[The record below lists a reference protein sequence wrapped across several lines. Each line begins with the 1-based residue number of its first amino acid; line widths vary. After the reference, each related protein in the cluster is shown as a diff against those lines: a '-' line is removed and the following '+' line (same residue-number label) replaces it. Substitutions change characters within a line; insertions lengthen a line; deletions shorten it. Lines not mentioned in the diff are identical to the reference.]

1 MSALPRTATTP
12 PASPEAF
19 QLLNTKQA
27 AACLGIGI
35 RTLQERVAAR
45 EIAAV
50 KIGKRVLFD
59 IEDLRAFVQS
69 SKAKAVAWKG
79 GSK

>member
-1 MSALPRTATTP
+1 METIPRQEPHKQTTEP
-12 PASPEAF
+12 F

-27 AACLGIGI
+27 ATCLGIGV

-59 IEDLRAFVQS
+59 IEDLRAFVKS

>member
-1 MSALPRTATTP
+1 MSAQARITTTS
-12 PASPEAF
+12 PASTEAF

-59 IEDLRAFVQS
+59 IEDLRAFVKS